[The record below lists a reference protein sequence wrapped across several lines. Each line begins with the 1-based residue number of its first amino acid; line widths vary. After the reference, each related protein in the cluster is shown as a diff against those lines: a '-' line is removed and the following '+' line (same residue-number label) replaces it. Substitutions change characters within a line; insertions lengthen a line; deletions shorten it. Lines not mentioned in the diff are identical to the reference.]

1 MKKNILLFVCIFLFQ
16 TIQAQNSCATALP
29 IIAGTNTIAVID
41 GTNTIVAC
49 ASTTTGTFAEWYVY
63 TPTQNHSVTITSD
76 LAINICKDTNFHVYT
91 GNCSALSCYAADDDS
106 GIIAC
111 NTGNP
116 NSYLSKA
123 TFEVVAGTN
132 YYIAWDSRWQTTGFD
147 FQLIESA
154 PSPCGL
160 GTVITAGI
168 TTVNAIDT
176 NNIST
181 SCSSLTTAPLA
192 KWYKYTPSNNYIVT
206 LTSDLPQNICIDTN
220 FNVYIGTCS
229 ALTCFASD
237 DNSGVIACNNGSNT
251 NSNLSI
257 KSFQVTAGTTYYIA
271 WDNKNSASGFS
282 FQLIE
287 NALPPDRLSFTS
299 SPVTGITG
307 DLNNCIVD
315 MNGDYLDDIVSAV
328 STTQLAITY
337 QQTGGTF
344 STTTYTVPN
353 TTVLPSWSIA
363 AGDYDN
369 NGFNDLIYGSGSGVV
384 FLKANSDG
392 TGYTS
397 DRKTQ
402 SYLVQRTNFIDINN
416 DGKLDAFAC
425 DDNAP
430 NRYYINDGTNM
441 NHNQGG
447 IGDFPSGGN
456 YASNWFD
463 YDNDGD
469 VDMYL
474 AKCGQGGSGVGGNI
488 DMLLKNNGN
497 GTYTNVAAEANMAN
511 PEQTWSGAC
520 GDFNNDGWMDV
531 IVGVNSASNGY
542 TNVKRNNGD
551 GTFTSVT
558 TGSGYDTNTS
568 LGREYVAQD
577 FDNDGFLDVLGSGNN
592 IMFGDGAFH
601 FTPNANAYPL
611 STYDR
616 PIGDLNNDGFLDIQ
630 NGTSVL
636 FNNGNTNKWLN
647 VNLQGIQSNRNGIG
661 ARVEINGSWGQQI
674 RYVQSGTGFQNMS
687 TLSAHFGIGQATTID
702 QVVIKWPSGII
713 DTINNV
719 NPNQNLLVV
728 EGSTLA
734 INSFNNGVFS
744 IFPNPAKNVVSI
756 QLKDNLSVTLKT
768 ATVYDLTGKVVL
780 TTTEFNQ
787 PINVEKFAT
796 GTYILSI
803 SDSENRSYTQK
814 FIKE

>member
-1 MKKNILLFVCIFLFQ
+1 MKKITSALFTFFSVSFAI
-16 TIQAQNSCATALP
+16 AQSTCATAVP
-29 IIAGTNTIAVID
+29 
-41 GTNTIVAC
+41 VALN
-49 ASTTTGTFAEWYVY
+49 STTTAPAFTSENGTAPTLLCGLQGGTAVKGKWYKF
-63 TPTQNHSVTITSD
+63 TATQN
-76 LAINICKDTNFHVYT
+76 INITVSTLLAQNNNSDTRLVVY
-91 GNCSALSCYAADDDS
+91 S
-106 GIIAC
+106 G
-111 NTGNP
+111 
-116 NSYLSKA
+116 
-123 TFEVVAGTN
+123 
-132 YYIAWDSRWQTTGFD
+132 D
-147 FQLIESA
+147 
-154 PSPCGL
+154 
-160 GTVITAGI
+160 
-168 TTVNAIDT
+168 
-176 NNIST
+176 
-181 SCSSLTTAPLA
+181 CSSL
-192 KWYKYTPSNNYIVT
+192 V
-206 LTSDLPQNICIDTN
+206 CIDSNDDYNGALSSQITFAATTN
-220 FNVYIGTCS
+220 
-229 ALTCFASD
+229 
-237 DNSGVIACNNGSNT
+237 
-251 NSNLSI
+251 
-257 KSFQVTAGTTYYIA
+257 TTYTFA
-271 WDNKNSASGFS
+271 FDNKYSSLAFDFTVMEAAPVG
-282 FQLIE
+282 
-287 NALPPDRLSFTS
+287 PDRLSFTS
-299 SPVTGITG
+299 QAITGVTGG
-307 DLNNCIVD
+307 YNNCIVD

-328 STTQLAITY
+328 DVTHLAITY
-337 QQTGGTF
+337 QQPGGTF

-369 NGFNDLIYGSGSGVV
+369 NGYNDLVYGSGSGVC
-384 FLKANSDG
+384 FLKANSNG
-392 TGYTS
+392 SAYTS

-430 NRYYINDGTNM
+430 NRYYMNDGTNL

-531 IVGVNSASNGY
+531 IVGVNSASNGF
-542 TNVKRNNGD
+542 TNVKKNNGD

-558 TGSGYDTNTS
+558 AGSGYDTNTFM
-568 LGREYVAQD
+568 GREYVAQD

-592 IMFGDGAFH
+592 IMFGDGNFH
-601 FTPNANAYPL
+601 FTPNPNMYNI
-611 STYDR
+611 SSVDR

-630 NGTSVL
+630 NGSNVL

-647 VNLQGIQSNRNGIG
+647 VDLQGIQSNRNGIG
-661 ARVEINGSWGQQI
+661 ARVEIHGSWGQQI
-674 RYVQSGTGFQNMS
+674 RYVQSGTGFENMS
-687 TLSAHFGIGQATTID
+687 TITAHFGLGQATTID

-719 NPNQNLLVV
+719 TTNSRLLVV

-734 INSFNNGVFS
+734 INSYNNGVFS
-744 IFPNPAKNVVSI
+744 IYPNPAKNVVNI
-756 QLKDNLSVTLKT
+756 QLQQNSNVMLNS
-768 ATVYDLTGKVVL
+768 AIVYDLTGKVVL
-780 TTTEFNQ
+780 TLNDVSQ
-787 PINVEKFAT
+787 PINVEKLTT

-803 SDSENRSYTQK
+803 SDSEGRSYSQK
-814 FIKE
+814 FIKK